1 MIGLP
6 HLERYW
12 WLLWA
17 GGVWCWC
24 ACVHVLSCS
33 PLSEL
38 LGNNIQC
45 ISILLCNSNQIKS
58 SLQAFLSC
66 TTITN
71 NMHGGLFSKYAMVL
85 VSSLSSVEAMTGMG
99 FNDLNGWPSSGIDHV
114 RIWDRYICCINPSR
128 LLFLWFTF
136 LYAVIVLVAMLGV
149 KYTSA
154 SIRYDK
160 SSPPSNVNNSCNAL
174 LCFFINTPFFTS
186 VVRLEWARCR
196 SSPNSGRLSWIW
208 SNLHSWGLPIV
219 ACKISR

>member
-1 MIGLP
+1 MCGVDVRVCMYWVALP
-6 HLERYW
+6 FPSF
-12 WLLWA
+12 WA
-17 GGVWCWC
+17 IIYSAFQYCFVT
-24 ACVHVLSCS
+24 
-33 PLSEL
+33 
-38 LGNNIQC
+38 
-45 ISILLCNSNQIKS
+45 QIKS
-58 SLQAFLSC
+58 SLQAFLSS

-174 LCFFINTPFFTS
+174 LCFFINT
-186 VVRLEWARCR
+186 L
-196 SSPNSGRLSWIW
+196 LS
-208 SNLHSWGLPIV
+208 L
-219 ACKISR
+219 RR